1 MTSIRTIAAIPTIY
15 HGIEFRSRLEARWA
29 FFFEKL
35 GLRWEYEPE
44 GFFLGEEQEYDPAL
58 MYLPD
63 FLVLTP
69 QDEEMWFE
77 IKPINITEDEKFTK
91 FVQLIHKPKNKEE
104 EEEPWRIKDIRTM
117 LLSGQ
122 PKDLL
127 VNHRICPRCGFFLDK
142 ESYKRFEP
150 ETCFY
155 CWECDTETPSG
166 GNDEYEKNS
175 VCSERG
181 IFCRQS
187 KGSIIID
194 DWDQAQ
200 RFYNIT
206 QTSAEFSRRHRFD

>member
-1 MTSIRTIAAIPTIY
+1 MTSIRTIASIPTLY
-15 HGIEFRSRLEARWA
+15 NGIEFRSRLEARWA
-29 FFFEKL
+29 IFFQML
-35 GLRWEYEPE
+35 GLRWDYEPE
-44 GFFLGEEQEYDPAL
+44 GFFLGKEKEYDPAL

-69 QDEEMWFE
+69 QGEEMWFE
-77 IKPINITEDEKFTK
+77 IKPVNIKQDKKFTK
-91 FVQLIHKPKNKEE
+91 FVHLIHKPKNEE
-104 EEEPWRIKDIRTM
+104 EEKDPWKIKDIRTK

-127 VNHRICPRCGFFLDK
+127 ANHRICPRCGFFLEK
-142 ESYKRFEP
+142 ESYRKFEP
-150 ETCFY
+150 ETCFE
-155 CWECDTETPSG
+155 CFDCDTETPSG
-166 GNDEYEKNS
+166 GNYEYEENS

-194 DWDQAQ
+194 DWDQAE

-206 QTSAEFSRRHRFD
+206 ETSAEFARCHRFN